1 MRLDHLLYKIGLHVE
16 HLSGVEIVDM
26 ALDSRQVTDGSL
38 FLAIQGSNG
47 HGLDYIDEAIT
58 NGAAAVLFDQWSGG
72 IPIDVP
78 ALKVRGLRTQ
88 IGYLANI
95 FYEYPC
101 QDLHIIGVTGTNGK
115 TTTVHLIAQ
124 LIERLGY
131 KVARIGTLGVS
142 VGSQDLA
149 GLDRTTPDAVTL
161 FKIFS
166 ELRSIGVQVVAME
179 VSSHALDQYRVH
191 GIPFEV
197 AVMTNLTRDHLD
209 YHGDMDSYG
218 RAKARLFYD
227 FNIRYAVLNSDD
239 VFCKKLADTLFNKEL
254 ITFGNSAKDF
264 RIQSIEPT
272 LKGSR
277 ISLSVRGVTCSVALP
292 LLGEFN
298 VQNVLA
304 AVGAVTAIKPER
316 TDDVLALLN
325 QLELVPGRM
334 EWFKTQESATV
345 VVDYAHTPDALEKAL
360 NTCRSHCPGEIWSVF
375 GCGGGRDSGKR
386 PLMGRIA
393 SELSDHVVLTSDN
406 PRFESPLRIIGEI
419 RSGMTQT
426 PILEEVD
433 RSKAIQF
440 AVKTANSN
448 DYILLAGKGH
458 ENYQV
463 IGQRTESFSDRNEV
477 TRLLMHKDRGAQHAS

>member
-1 MRLDHLLYKIGLHVE
+1 MRLDHLLSKIGLYVE
-16 HLSGVEIVDM
+16 HSSDVEIIDM
-26 ALDSRQVTDGSL
+26 ALDSRKVTDGSL
-38 FLAIQGSNG
+38 FLALQGSNG

-58 NGAAAVLFDQWSGG
+58 NGAVAVLYDQWSGEL
-72 IPIDVP
+72 PIDVP
-78 ALKVRGLRTQ
+78 ALKVRELNTQ
-88 IGYLANI
+88 IGFLANI

-101 QDLHIIGVTGTNGK
+101 QNLQIIGVTGTNGK

-124 LIERLGY
+124 LAERLGY
-131 KVARIGTLGVS
+131 KVARIGTLGAS
-142 VGSQDLA
+142 VGSHKLV

-166 ELRSIGVQVVAME
+166 ELQSLEVQVVAME

-218 RAKARLFYD
+218 RAKARLFCD

-239 VFCKKLADTLFNKEL
+239 VFCKKLADTLSDKEVV
-254 ITFGNSAKDF
+254 TFGNLANDF
-264 RIQSIEPT
+264 RIHCIEPT
-272 LKGSR
+272 STGSR
-277 ISLSVRGVTCSVALP
+277 IGLSVRGVTSSIELP

-304 AVGAVTAIKPER
+304 AVGAVTAIKPQS

-325 QLELVPGRM
+325 QLEVVPGRM
-334 EWFKTQESATV
+334 ECFKTQESATV

-406 PRFESPLRIIGEI
+406 PRFESPLKIIGEI

-440 AVKTANSN
+440 AVKTAKSK

-458 ENYQV
+458 ENYQI
-463 IGQRTESFSDRNEV
+463 IGQRTESFSDRIEV
-477 TRLLMHKDRGAQHAS
+477 TRLLKREDRGAQHAS

>member
-1 MRLDHLLYKIGLHVE
+1 MRLDHLLSGIGLDLE
-16 HLSGVEIVDM
+16 HLSGVEIFDL
-26 ALDSRQVTDGSL
+26 ALDSRQVTDGAL
-38 FLAIQGSNG
+38 FIAIQGSNG
-47 HGLDYIDEAIT
+47 HGLDYVDEAIA
-58 NGAAAVLFDQWSGG
+58 NGAVAVLYDQWSKK
-72 IPIDVP
+72 IPSDIP
-78 ALKVRGLRTQ
+78 ALEVSELRTQ
-88 IGYLANI
+88 IGYLASI
-95 FYEYPC
+95 FYKHPC
-101 QDLHIIGVTGTNGK
+101 QNMQVIGVTGTNGK
-115 TTTVHLIAQ
+115 TTTVHLITQ
-124 LIERLGY
+124 LAERLGY

-142 VGSQDLA
+142 VGSDRLA
-149 GLDRTTPDAVTL
+149 DLDRTTPDAVTL
-161 FKIFS
+161 LKIFAKLQS
-166 ELRSIGVQVVAME
+166 LNVRVVAME

-227 FNIRYAVLNSDD
+227 FNIRCAVLNSDD
-239 VFCKKLADTLFNKEL
+239 PFCKKLADTLTDKEVV
-254 ITFGNSAKDF
+254 TFGNLASDF
-264 RIQSIEPT
+264 QIQCIEPIST
-272 LKGSR
+272 GSR
-277 ISLSVRGVTCSVALP
+277 ISLSVKGVVCSIEFP

-304 AVGAVTAIKPER
+304 AVGAVTAINPQPTME
-316 TDDVLALLN
+316 VLGLIN
-325 QLELVPGRM
+325 QLEVVPGRV
-334 EWFKTQESATV
+334 EWFKTHESATV

-360 NTCRSHCPGEIWSVF
+360 STCRIHCPGEIWSIF

-393 SELSDHVVLTSDN
+393 SELSDHIVLTSDN

-419 RSGMTQT
+419 RSGMIKP

-440 AVKTANSN
+440 ALNTANPN

-458 ENYQV
+458 ENHQV
-463 IGQRTESFSDRNEV
+463 IGQSTESFSDRIEV
-477 TRLLMHKDRGAQHAS
+477 TRLLKCNGQGAQHAS

>member
-1 MRLDHLLYKIGLHVE
+1 MRLDHLLSEIGLYVKHSSRVKI
-16 HLSGVEIVDM
+16 LDL

-38 FLAIQGSNG
+38 FIAIRGSNG
-47 HGLDYIDEAIT
+47 HGLDYLDEAIT
-58 NGAAAVLFDQWSGG
+58 NGAVAVLYDQWCGE
-72 IPIDVP
+72 IPIDIP
-78 ALKVRGLRTQ
+78 ALKVNKLRNQ
-88 IGYLANI
+88 IGYLASI
-95 FYEYPC
+95 FYEHPC
-101 QDLHIIGVTGTNGK
+101 QNMNIIGVTGTNGK

-124 LIERLGY
+124 LAEHLGY

-142 VGSQDLA
+142 VGSDELV

-161 FKIFS
+161 FKIFARLQS
-166 ELRSIGVQVVAME
+166 LDVRVVAME

-191 GIPFEV
+191 GIPFEI

-227 FNIRYAVLNSDD
+227 FNIRCAVLNSDD
-239 VFCKKLADTLFNKEL
+239 PFCKKLADTLSDREVV
-254 ITFGNSAKDF
+254 TFGNLGSDLT
-264 RIQSIEPT
+264 IQCIESIST
-272 LKGSR
+272 GSR
-277 ISLSVRGVTCSVALP
+277 ITLSVCGAACSIEFP

-304 AVGAVTAIKPER
+304 AVGAVSAIKPQI
-316 TDDVLALLN
+316 TGDVLGLID
-325 QLELVPGRM
+325 QLEMVPGRM
-334 EWFKTQESATV
+334 EWYKTQDSATV

-360 NTCRSHCPGEIWSVF
+360 NTCRSHCLGEIYSVF

-419 RSGMTQT
+419 RSGMTKA

-440 AVKTANSN
+440 AVETATAN

-458 ENYQV
+458 ENYQL
-463 IGQRTESFSDRNEV
+463 IGGRMEPFSDRVEV
-477 TRLLMHKDRGAQHAS
+477 ARLLGCNDQEAQNAS

>member
-1 MRLDHLLYKIGLHVE
+1 MRLDHLLSKIGLYVE
-16 HLSGVEIVDM
+16 HSSDVEIIDM
-26 ALDSRQVTDGSL
+26 ALDSRKVTDGSL
-38 FLAIQGSNG
+38 FLALQGSNG

-58 NGAAAVLFDQWSGG
+58 NGAVAVLYDQWSGEL
-72 IPIDVP
+72 PIDVP
-78 ALKVRGLRTQ
+78 ALKVRELNTQ
-88 IGYLANI
+88 IGFLANI

-101 QDLHIIGVTGTNGK
+101 QNLQIIGVTGTNGK

-124 LIERLGY
+124 LAERLGY
-131 KVARIGTLGVS
+131 KVARIGTLGAS
-142 VGSQDLA
+142 VGSHKLV

-166 ELRSIGVQVVAME
+166 ELQSLEVQVVAME

-218 RAKARLFYD
+218 RAKARLFCD

-239 VFCKKLADTLFNKEL
+239 VFCKKLADTLSDKEVV
-254 ITFGNSAKDF
+254 TFGNLANDF
-264 RIQSIEPT
+264 RIHCIEPT
-272 LKGSR
+272 STGSR
-277 ISLSVRGVTCSVALP
+277 IGLSVRGVTSSIELP

-304 AVGAVTAIKPER
+304 AVGAVTAIKPQS

-325 QLELVPGRM
+325 QLEVVPGRM
-334 EWFKTQESATV
+334 ECFKTQESATV

-360 NTCRSHCPGEIWSVF
+360 NTCRSHCPGKIWSVF

-406 PRFESPLRIIGEI
+406 PRFESPLKIIGEI

-440 AVKTANSN
+440 AVKTAKSK

-458 ENYQV
+458 ENYQI
-463 IGQRTESFSDRNEV
+463 IGQRTESFSDRIEV
-477 TRLLMHKDRGAQHAS
+477 TRLLKREDRGAQHAS